1 MSRRRPPVRPPRQ
14 CGAALLMLIMLIG
27 LGAAALL
34 MHSVSG
40 ASLEA
45 ARQQRTLA
53 ALGQAREALIG
64 YATAHGRLPRPA
76 SSATNGMENTQPCAS
91 DAACSGVLPW
101 ATLGITSVDGWG
113 KLLRYS
119 VTPAYTV
126 APLAAAKAV
135 ADKRVHGRDH
145 LGALT
150 DLAGHQDCSVAA
162 PCVPAVIFSS
172 GKNNPAIDA
181 RGYQQLGASDSN
193 RDEQYNHRAANDF
206 ISRAV
211 SDDPAAAGGDFDDM
225 VSWIPLEVLYRRMTS
240 AQVLQ

>member
-1 MSRRRPPVRPPRQ
+1 MLRCRPPVRPCRQ
-14 CGAALLMLIMLIG
+14 RGAALLMLIVLIG

-34 MHSVSG
+34 MQSVSG

-45 ARQQRTLA
+45 VRQQRTLA

-76 SSATNGMENTQPCAS
+76 SSASAGTENPQPCAS
-91 DAACSGVLPW
+91 DAACSGLLPW
-101 ATLGITSVDGWG
+101 VTLGITSVDGWG
-113 KLLRYS
+113 KLLHYS

-126 APLAAAKAV
+126 APLVAATAV
-135 ADKRVHGRDH
+135 ADKRVHGRDN

-150 DLAGHQDCSVAA
+150 DVAGHQDCSIAA
-162 PCVPAVIFSS
+162 PCVPAVVFSS

-181 RGYQQLGASDSN
+181 HGYQQLGASNRN
-193 RDEQYNHRAANDF
+193 RDELYNHTAANDF

-211 SDDPAAAGGDFDDM
+211 SDDPAVAGGDFDDM

>member
-1 MSRRRPPVRPPRQ
+1 
-14 CGAALLMLIMLIG
+14 LLLIMLIG

-34 MHSVSG
+34 MQSVSG
-40 ASLEA
+40 AGLEA
-45 ARQQRTLA
+45 VRQQRTLA

-64 YATAHGRLPRPA
+64 YAAAHGRLPRPA
-76 SSATNGMENTQPCAS
+76 SSASAGTENPQPCAS
-91 DAACSGVLPW
+91 DAACSGLLPW
-101 ATLGITSVDGWG
+101 VTLGITSVDGWG
-113 KLLRYS
+113 KLLHYS

-126 APLAAAKAV
+126 APLAAATAV
-135 ADKRVHGRDH
+135 ADKRVHGRDS

-150 DLAGHQDCSVAA
+150 DVAGHQDCSVAA
-162 PCVPAVIFSS
+162 PCVPAVVFSS

-181 RGYQQLGASDSN
+181 HGYQQPGASDRN
-193 RDEQYNHRAANDF
+193 RDEQYNHTAANDF

-211 SDDPAAAGGDFDDM
+211 SDDPAVAGGDFDDM